1 MQNARCCR
9 ELAAMISN
17 VKYKRILE
25 AMADNWAQLAADR
38 KAQVTRGKRVRRAPS
53 KKAPH
58 NLPWG

>member
-1 MQNARCCR
+1 
-9 ELAAMISN
+9 MISN